1 MELMTTNG
9 MLFREALGHSIR
21 EERTEQLLTLRD
33 LSQRATIALGYLS
46 ELERGQKEA
55 SSEIVATIAAGLGL
69 TTWELV
75 GRAAL
80 LMAGAEIQIPDT
92 IESLLVDL
100 V

>member
-1 MELMTTNG
+1 
-9 MLFREALGHSIR
+9 
-21 EERTEQLLTLRD
+21 

-55 SSEIVATIAAGLGL
+55 SSEVVATIAAGLGMP
-69 TTWELV
+69 TWELV
-75 GRAAL
+75 ARAAHS
-80 LMAGAEIQIPDT
+80 MAGTEIQVPDT